1 MIKVVILH
9 YVHFPEWH
17 DTYWNSIKPARTEL
31 RMLTWK
37 PDSSTELVSAGY
49 SISVDVESS
58 IEDLMATAQYSV
70 CPAEDPL
77 LVAGAGHITSV
88 SGFTGYAVELVPAA
102 PAPKYQITA
111 HLLGHYGDVPVYAL
125 LSPTRNCSV
134 TLSKQGYKE
143 SVVYNEETVAG
154 TLRKCVDAAFFTD
167 FLQDKLAAFEPT

>member
-1 MIKVVILH
+1 MIKVVDLS
-9 YVHFPEWH
+9 YVHFPARH

-31 RMLTWK
+31 RILIWE
-37 PDSSTELVSAGY
+37 PESSTGVVPVGY

-58 IEDLMATAQYSV
+58 IEELMATAQYSA
-70 CPAEDPL
+70 CAAEDRL
-77 LVAGAGHITSV
+77 LMAGAGRHTSV
-88 SGFTGYAVELVPAA
+88 SGFTGYTVELVPAA

-125 LSPTRNCSV
+125 LSLTRNCSV

-143 SVVYNEETVAG
+143 SVVYNVETVAG